1 MRCPC
6 RKKSD
11 STTYEACCQPYHL
24 GVHIAATAEALM
36 RSRYSAFVQ
45 RNAAYVSATW
55 HPSTRPQLIDF
66 EVGQTWVALQVIATT
81 ANGDTAT
88 VQFTA
93 RSLIRGQSHLLKET
107 SRFVR
112 EGGRWTYV
120 DGVVG

>member
-24 GVHIAATAEALM
+24 GVQIAATAEALM